1 MRFSSP
7 ECGGFRD
14 DVVIVEADLGEQSE
28 VLRELIEEADASGDW
43 NAVADWCESIDW
55 LDFLPGPRH
64 EVWLDL
70 AARAE
75 RVIEEPTEVSRGQIA
90 EAVCWAR
97 DEGTSWERI
106 GELLGT
112 SAAEAQRRY
121 EGPAARPS
129 A

>member
-1 MRFSSP
+1 MR
-7 ECGGFRD
+7 
-14 DVVIVEADLGEQSE
+14 
-28 VLRELIEEADASGDW
+28 
-43 NAVADWCESIDW
+43 
-55 LDFLPGPRH
+55 
-64 EVWLDL
+64 LDL

-75 RVIEEPTEVSRGQIA
+75 RVIEEPTEVSRNQIA

-106 GELLGT
+106 GELLGN

-121 EGPAARPS
+121 ESLAARPS